1 MFTRPIHVLRSF
13 QCLPKV
19 YLENWFVRTDFRKSI
34 KGFWL
39 CLPFYQRFC
48 SLNLKSIIGVGAGLK
63 VTDCCK
69 PATKVLLSPD
79 ISIAQK
85 PNNSNKKY
93 FSNCQDEQKFIESA
107 QKTVLIGWIW
117 ILPKKE
123 LAPNFFG
130 FEWFEGQ
137 HFWSIKQWPKS
148 CSIAIT
154 CGLQNWS
161 IRHF

>member
-1 MFTRPIHVLRSF
+1 M
-13 QCLPKV
+13 
-19 YLENWFVRTDFRKSI
+19 
-34 KGFWL
+34 
-39 CLPFYQRFC
+39 
-48 SLNLKSIIGVGAGLK
+48 K

-123 LAPNFFG
+123 LAPNFLASNG
-130 FEWFEGQ
+130 SKANIFEAL
-137 HFWSIKQWPKS
+137 SSDPKVV
-148 CSIAIT
+148 A
-154 CGLQNWS
+154 
-161 IRHF
+161 